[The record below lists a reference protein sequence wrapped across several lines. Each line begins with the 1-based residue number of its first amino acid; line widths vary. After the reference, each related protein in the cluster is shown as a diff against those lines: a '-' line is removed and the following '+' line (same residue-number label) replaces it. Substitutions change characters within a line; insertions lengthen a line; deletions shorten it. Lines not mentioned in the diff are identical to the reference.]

1 MLQKILQ
8 HQDMETRE
16 GQSHHVI
23 WKLINNFKVELHHS
37 NSSYAN
43 EVKYDENVNKIC
55 QHNLNE
61 FVFFFSEICQHFEKI
76 KKIHSEVIRSTFLCF
91 AWPPGHFKL
100 Q

>member
-1 MLQKILQ
+1 MDAAK
-8 HQDMETRE
+8 DSSTSGYGNE

-91 AWPPGHFKL
+91 VCPPGHFKL